1 MQGQERSDLSEED
14 RLSRSDLASDPIE
27 QFRLWFDQ
35 ARESETPERDAVALA
50 TVDADGAPSARI
62 VLLKHFD
69 QRGFVFFTNHGSR
82 KARAL
87 QADPRASLLF
97 HWTKLERQVRIEGRV
112 EQTSAEESAR
122 YFATRSRQSRLAAWA
137 SPQSQRL
144 TDRAELQRRY
154 EEVQARFAD
163 ADVPCPPFWG
173 GFRLV
178 PQTIEFWQGQPH
190 RLHDRFV
197 YTRSDDRWRIDRLG
211 P

>member
-1 MQGQERSDLSEED
+1 MSAQERPDVPEVN
-14 RLSRSDLASDPIE
+14 RLSRSDLVPDPIE
-27 QFRLWFDQ
+27 QFRLWFEQ
-35 ARESETPERDAVALA
+35 ARQSATPERDAVALA
-50 TVDADGAPSARI
+50 TVDADGTPSVRM

-69 QRGFVFFTNHGSR
+69 QQGFVFFTNFGSR

-112 EQTSAEESAR
+112 EQTSPQESAR
-122 YFATRSRQSRLAAWA
+122 YFATRSRRSRLAAWA

-154 EEVQARFAD
+154 DEVEARFAD
-163 ADVPCPPFWG
+163 TDVPCPPFWG

-178 PQTIEFWQGQPH
+178 PRAIEFWQGQPH
-190 RLHDRFV
+190 RLHDRFAC
-197 YTRSDDRWRIDRLG
+197 TRTDGGWHIERLG

>member
-1 MQGQERSDLSEED
+1 MSAQEGSDVPQAN

-27 QFRLWFDQ
+27 QFRLWFDEAKQ
-35 ARESETPERDAVALA
+35 NDAPERDAVVLA
-50 TVDADGAPSARI
+50 TVDADGAPSARV

-69 QRGFVFFTNHGSR
+69 RRGFVFFTNYDSR

-87 QADPRASLLF
+87 QADPRAAMLF

-112 EQTSAEESAR
+112 EQTSPQESAR

-137 SPQSQRL
+137 SPQSRRIA
-144 TDRAELQRRY
+144 DRAELQRRY
-154 EEVQARFAD
+154 DEVSARFAD

-178 PQTIEFWQGQPH
+178 PHTIEFWQGQPH

-197 YTRSDDRWRIDRLG
+197 YTRCDGGWHIERLG